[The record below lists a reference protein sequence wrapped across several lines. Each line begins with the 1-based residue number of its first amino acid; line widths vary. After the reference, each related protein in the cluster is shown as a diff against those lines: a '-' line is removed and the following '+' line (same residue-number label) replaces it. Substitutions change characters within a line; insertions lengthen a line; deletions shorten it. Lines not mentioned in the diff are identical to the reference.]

1 MTLTRERPQ
10 VREEERR
17 EAREVMPRTQMP
29 TSLVYWVVAIL
40 VLAAVVV
47 ALWLVPGAE
56 ETAELSEPITVQEFA
71 VLEDQL
77 VRDPVVEIPGWT
89 IEEFAAAEDRLTQE
103 LMP

>member
-10 VREEERR
+10 VRKEERL

-40 VLAAVVV
+40 ALAAVVV
-47 ALWLVPGAE
+47 ALWLVPGADE
-56 ETAELSEPITVQEFA
+56 AVELGEPITVHELA
-71 VLEDQL
+71 MLEDQL
-77 VRDPVVEIPGWT
+77 VRDPGVEIPGST
-89 IEEFAAAEDRLTQE
+89 IEEFAAAEDLLTQQ